1 MTLSFVNKFYFIPFL
16 FLRIILFLQNVVS
29 FVLAIKLVENKLN
42 IRKHIVEIIMLA
54 FQRKKDDKFTPEH
67 STHPPTHP

>member
-16 FLRIILFLQNVVS
+16 FLRIILFLSHVVS

-42 IRKHIVEIIMLA
+42 IRKQILHNNCVGFSKVERRHIHA
-54 FQRKKDDKFTPEH
+54 
-67 STHPPTHP
+67 